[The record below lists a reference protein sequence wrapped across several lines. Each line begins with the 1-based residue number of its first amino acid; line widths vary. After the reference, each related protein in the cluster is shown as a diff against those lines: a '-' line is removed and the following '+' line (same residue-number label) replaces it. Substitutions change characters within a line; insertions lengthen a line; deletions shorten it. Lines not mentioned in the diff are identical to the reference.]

1 MTRLPYSHLNLLKPT
16 EAEAA
21 TCVKI
26 VQSTTGL
33 VARHLN
39 KRFSLPISLFLSRR
53 GFKPNNIT
61 FFNMG
66 VGLISGLLAA
76 FGTDSSILWGAFFF
90 QLASVLDGVDGEVAK
105 LTDRATQMGQW
116 LDTLSDNL
124 TLLVFLVGLTIGLY
138 QTTHDFLILV
148 AGEVALFS
156 FFVLLAIMLLFLKK
170 NTTSGSF
177 VTYDRE
183 FVGKISQE
191 KGFLPRFVKYGRY
204 FLKKDS
210 FALLFLLLAAIGQ
223 PQLIIY
229 AVALGT
235 TVGWLLMAYFNL
247 KKGLA
252 KTSVLS
258 KVCLSRDE
266 GN

>member
-1 MTRLPYSHLNLLKPT
+1 MSLPYSHLKLLKPT
-16 EAEAA
+16 EAESAV
-21 TCVKI
+21 CEKI
-26 VQSTTGL
+26 VSSTTGL

-66 VGLISGLLAA
+66 IGLVSGLLAS
-76 FGTDSSILWGAFFF
+76 FGTPSSILWGAFFF
-90 QLASVLDGVDGEVAK
+90 QLASILDGVDGEVAK
-105 LTDRATQMGQW
+105 LTNRATQLGQW

-124 TLLVFLVGLTIGLY
+124 TLFVFLVGLTTGLY
-138 QTTHDFLILV
+138 QTSHSFLILV
-148 AGEVALFS
+148 AGEVALLS
-156 FFVLLAIMLLFLKK
+156 FLILLAIMLIFLTR

-183 FVGKISQE
+183 FVEKISQE

-210 FALLFLLLAAIGQ
+210 FALLFLLLAVIRQ
-223 PQLIIY
+223 PELIIY

-235 TVGWLLMAYFNL
+235 TVGWFLMAYFNL
-247 KKGLA
+247 KKQLA
-252 KTSVLS
+252 KMPVLA
-258 KVCLSRDE
+258 KIRLTEDD